1 MACRNWGKKKEKK
14 KGNGQWCSWNCDF
27 HNFFFSLP
35 YNFDKPRFFF
45 SLLHSRQLNC
55 HNFFFSLSQF
65 RQLHCHNS
73 YYFLSF
79 SNSSLIWAGCILG
92 RNFGNYITKIQLFS
106 LPLLH
111 IISLS
116 SLILFLRI
124 SATLLPKFA
133 SLFIFLN
140 KLEQYS

>member
-1 MACRNWGKKKEKK
+1 MACRNWGKKKRKK

-27 HNFFFSLP
+27 HNFFFLSLTISTSH
-35 YNFDKPRFFF
+35 DFF
-45 SLLHSRQLNC
+45 SLFYILGNSIAII
-55 HNFFFSLSQF
+55 FFFSLSQF

-124 SATLLPKFA
+124 SATHLPKFA